1 MGIHT
6 LQILAPTP
14 LISKVNLAV
23 SQAADASVVG
33 RIAVHSDSFRSSQQE
48 GAVTVSCPDPE
59 GLLESLR
66 RNGCM
71 VITHVDHSKAILPA
85 TFPNAEA
92 LAPNEA
98 VLVTFPNGT
107 QMIGVGEEV
116 KVEVDLDVL
125 DLSISKL
132 SEALATGDYDIQLD
146 VLLAVERAGKTRKGA
161 VAALKARMQDG

>member
-1 MGIHT
+1 MGIHS
-6 LQILAPTP
+6 LQILASTP
-14 LISKVNLAV
+14 LIRKVNIAV
-23 SQAADASVVG
+23 SQVADASIIG
-33 RIAVHSDSFRSSQQE
+33 RIAVHSDGFRSSQQE
-48 GAVTVSCPDPE
+48 GAVTVSCLNPE

-66 RNGCM
+66 RNGCR
-71 VITHVDHSKAILPA
+71 VVNHVDHSKAILPA
-85 TFPNAEA
+85 TSPNAEA

-116 KVEVDLDVL
+116 EVEVDLNVL

-132 SEALATGDYDIQLD
+132 GEALATGDYDSQLD

-161 VAALKARMQDG
+161 VAALKARMRNV

>member
-48 GAVTVSCPDPE
+48 GDLTVSCPNPE
-59 GLLESLR
+59 ELLESLR
-66 RNGCM
+66 RNGCT

-85 TFPNAEA
+85 TFPNADV
-92 LAPNEA
+92 LAPNEV

-107 QMIGVGEEV
+107 KMIGIAEEV
-116 KVEVDLDVL
+116 EADLSVL
-125 DLSISKL
+125 DLSVSKI
-132 SEALATGDYDIQLD
+132 EKALATGDHDDDLD
-146 VLLAVERAGKTRKGA
+146 ELFAAEEAGKTRKSA
-161 VAALKARMQDG
+161 VSALLARMELTDG